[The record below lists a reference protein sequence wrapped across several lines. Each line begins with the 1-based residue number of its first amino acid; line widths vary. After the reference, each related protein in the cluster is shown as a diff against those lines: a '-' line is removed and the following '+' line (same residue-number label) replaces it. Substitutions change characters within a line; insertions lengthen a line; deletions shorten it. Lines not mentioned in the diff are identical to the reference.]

1 MGGRA
6 DGSCRRFRS
15 IVSRV
20 ARLSRAACGV
30 PIVEIARRA
39 EIRRLAAEWAER
51 TAVEQG
57 LPARIEDEVTLQ
69 EVATLLCAGR
79 DEPRRIRPATRG

>member
-1 MGGRA
+1 ME
-6 DGSCRRFRS
+6 
-15 IVSRV
+15 V
-20 ARLSRAACGV
+20 ARRV
-30 PIVEIARRA
+30 

-57 LPARIEDEVTLQ
+57 LPATVEDEATLQ

-79 DEPRRIRPATRG
+79 TGAEADQTRHAGLIRPVSNRLRPRTAGPI